1 MSGSTARVAGQG
13 STARVAGQG
22 STARVAGQ
30 GSTARVAGSPAR
42 VVPGSVPR
50 RTAALRLV
58 PQRRSSAAK
67 APFAVVLVC
76 LLAGGL
82 LGLLLLNT
90 LVAQQSFRLHDLA
103 ARAAVL
109 QEQEQA
115 MTRQTQTLQAP
126 GVLAARALRLGM
138 VEGGPPAFLR
148 LSDGAVLGKP
158 VAGRVPAPPAPP
170 VPRVA
175 STGATA
181 TAVTNRPNQSSGT
194 SGASTAAGQAPKAA
208 GRAPATAGRAP
219 TTTGRAP
226 TTTGRAPT
234 TTGRTPTTTGRTPT
248 TAGAAR

>member
-1 MSGSTARVAGQG
+1 VSGSTARVAGQG
-13 STARVAGQG
+13 STARAVGQG
-22 STARVAGQ
+22 STARAVGQ

-103 ARAAVL
+103 AHAAVL

-126 GVLAARALRLGM
+126 GVLAARALGLGM

-158 VAGRVPAPPAPP
+158 VAGRVPAPPAP
-170 VPRVA
+170 RVA
-175 STGATA
+175 GTAAAGTTVTRGAT
-181 TAVTNRPNQSSGT
+181 QKSGT
-194 SGASTAAGQAPKAA
+194 SGASTTAGQAPKAA
-208 GRAPATAGRAP
+208 GRAPTTTVHASTTTPHAS

-226 TTTGRAPT
+226 TT
-234 TTGRTPTTTGRTPT
+234 
-248 TAGAAR
+248 AGAAR

>member
-1 MSGSTARVAGQG
+1 MSGSTARAVGQG
-13 STARVAGQG
+13 STARAV
-22 STARVAGQ
+22 GQ
-30 GSTARVAGSPAR
+30 GSTARVAGSRAR
-42 VVPGSVPR
+42 VMPGSVPR

-126 GVLAARALRLGM
+126 GVLAARALLLGM

-158 VAGRVPAPPAPP
+158 VAGRVPAPPAALA
-170 VPRVA
+170 PRVA
-175 STGATA
+175 SAGPAGTT
-181 TAVTNRPNQSSGT
+181 VTTRADQKSGT
-194 SGASTAAGQAPKAA
+194 SRASTTAGQAPKAA
-208 GRAPATAGRAP
+208 GRAPAT
-219 TTTGRAP
+219 TGRAP
-226 TTTGRAPT
+226 TTTGRAPATTGRASTTTGLAST
-234 TTGRTPTTTGRTPT
+234 TTGRAPA

>member
-1 MSGSTARVAGQG
+1 MSGSTARAV
-13 STARVAGQG
+13 
-22 STARVAGQ
+22 GQ
-30 GSTARVAGSPAR
+30 GSTARVAGSRAR
-42 VVPGSVPR
+42 VMPGSVPR

-58 PQRRSSAAK
+58 PQRRSSAAN

-103 ARAAVL
+103 SRAAVL

-158 VAGRVPAPPAPP
+158 VAGRVPASPASPAPP
-170 VPRVA
+170 APRVA
-175 STGATA
+175 SAGATA
-181 TAVTNRPNQSSGT
+181 TAVTNRPNQTSGT
-194 SGASTAAGQAPKAA
+194 SGASSTAGQAQKAA

-219 TTTGRAP
+219 TTTGRTP
-226 TTTGRAPT
+226 TTTGRATT
-234 TTGRTPTTTGRTPT
+234 TTGRTPTP
-248 TAGAAR
+248 AGAAR